1 MNTESQWTSRPKG
14 FLAHFCFICTLV
26 FFKATCVCF
35 CTCMWLDSWQQ
46 ASDVCVY
53 PHVCLLVL
61 NPPLQSDSPLSGIKK
76 GGGWLVGLVVGCCF
90 SSTLKLSERME
101 LDWTFLNGTLCRDTA
116 ELGQVLKGPGKTIQE
131 YIQYLQITNAYLF
144 WFSKMKRL
152 SGATWGNDQGKHNW
166 QEDNITLSFVWS
178 SKFEVFLEA
187 VGDRTW
193 QVSSSAFVWR
203 KKCKK
208 LTTGNGPWWSGT
220 FEILC
225 LIVFGFSGSPVG
237 QRGETVLDQ
246 GSYIVQGCFFVL
258 L

>member
-1 MNTESQWTSRPKG
+1 MSTESQWTSRPKG

-152 SGATWGNDQGKHNW
+152 PHEGMIRGSITDKRTISRWVLFGVQSLRFPSRLWGT
-166 QEDNITLSFVWS
+166 ER
-178 SKFEVFLEA
+178 
-187 VGDRTW
+187 DR
-193 QVSSSAFVWR
+193 
-203 KKCKK
+203 
-208 LTTGNGPWWSGT
+208 
-220 FEILC
+220 
-225 LIVFGFSGSPVG
+225 
-237 QRGETVLDQ
+237 
-246 GSYIVQGCFFVL
+246 
-258 L
+258 

>member
-1 MNTESQWTSRPKG
+1 MSTESQWTSRPKG

-152 SGATWGNDQGKHNW
+152 PHEGMIRGSITDKRTISHWVLFGVQSLRFPSMLWGT
-166 QEDNITLSFVWS
+166 ER
-178 SKFEVFLEA
+178 
-187 VGDRTW
+187 DR
-193 QVSSSAFVWR
+193 
-203 KKCKK
+203 
-208 LTTGNGPWWSGT
+208 
-220 FEILC
+220 
-225 LIVFGFSGSPVG
+225 
-237 QRGETVLDQ
+237 
-246 GSYIVQGCFFVL
+246 
-258 L
+258 